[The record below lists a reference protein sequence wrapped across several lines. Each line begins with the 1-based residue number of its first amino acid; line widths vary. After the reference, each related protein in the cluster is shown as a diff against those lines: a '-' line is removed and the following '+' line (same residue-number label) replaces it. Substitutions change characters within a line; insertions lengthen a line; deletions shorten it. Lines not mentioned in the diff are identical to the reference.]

1 VSLREHCRITV
12 ITETVKTETVNWV
25 TVNWETV
32 KMETG
37 KTTLGKN
44 GNWNY
49 GGELGLQQ
57 LGLTITDNLPDDAY
71 IEKFV
76 IFFL

>member
-1 VSLREHCRITV
+1 
-12 ITETVKTETVNWV
+12 
-25 TVNWETV
+25 
-32 KMETG
+32 METG

-76 IFFL
+76 IFFLW